1 MPRHASRPPRPSR
14 PPLPTDAELEILRV
28 LWARGP
34 STVRDV
40 HAALGSDTSYT
51 TTLKLLQNMHDKGI
65 VRRDDSRR
73 QHVYEARAD
82 EASTLGSLVSRV
94 VDRMFNGSAAALA
107 LHALGG
113 RSATREEL
121 AELKRLIRAMERR
134 EGEGGG

>member
-1 MPRHASRPPRPSR
+1 MPRRPAR

-28 LWARGP
+28 LWSRGP

-40 HAALGSDTSYT
+40 HAALGAGTSYT
-51 TTLKLLQNMHDKGI
+51 TTLKLLQNMHGKGI

-94 VDRMFNGSAAALA
+94 VDRMFNGSAASLA

-113 RSATREEL
+113 RSASREEL
-121 AELKRLIRAMERR
+121 AELKRLIRAMER
-134 EGEGGG
+134 EAGEDGG